1 MKPEVVGAIICKT
14 PHPLKC
20 PALGEGDFKGISKE
34 VVRSLQGEKDKDED
48 SCMSSPTGDRSQ
60 PRQPVDLSAVRR
72 AYAAL
77 FKVSTSVFENALV
90 NALVTLAGNLQMEL
104 QLRGDKVDE
113 DIINA
118 LLIVFEIPAL
128 GKRIS
133 RNGSSD

>member
-1 MKPEVVGAIICKT
+1 MKPEVVPSIICKT
-14 PHPLKC
+14 RYRLKY

-48 SCMSSPTGDRSQ
+48 SCVSSPAGDRLQ
-60 PRQPVDLSAVRR
+60 PRHPVDLSAVRR

-113 DIINA
+113 DIINV

-128 GKRIS
+128 GKNIFRS
-133 RNGSSD
+133 L